1 MDRIYN
7 AGIYCRLSKD
17 DNRPGESMSIETQR
31 AMLTEYC
38 EKNGYNIY
46 GEYVDDGFTDHPYRQ
61 SVLLNIL
68 NTLF

>member
-17 DNRPGESMSIETQR
+17 DDRPGESMSIETQR

-46 GEYVDDGFTDHPYRQ
+46 GEEHRGRF
-61 SVLLNIL
+61 SVL
-68 NTLF
+68 TSR